1 MLKPVLFSLFFLS
14 LLIFPHAGPDTKYF
28 LGFLRTQMGTSVTI
42 VLVFGAKVKL
52 FFLLFLFSLF
62 TCENLNNI
70 IMSTFLTEARWY
82 NG

>member
-1 MLKPVLFSLFFLS
+1 MLKPILFSLFFLS

-52 FFLLFLFSLF
+52 FFSSLSVLTF
-62 TCENLNNI
+62 YMRYVQI
-70 IMSTFLTEARWY
+70 IEWH
-82 NG
+82 